1 MRMRKRSLSYKLDF
15 TIEENRTTT
24 RKKYYDNFSRV
35 FGNSAADT
43 LLALFSAKNEWQR
56 DLFLKG
62 ELVSPSAFS
71 C

>member
-35 FGNSAADT
+35 FGKSAADT
-43 LLALFSAKNEWQR
+43 LLALFSSKNEWHR